1 MFEDTQESYPDDKSE
16 KELKFYYNREKRI
29 ANAPQIVQDYY
40 NGKMKPVRGIKI
52 FFQKQNIWILF
63 ALILFVGAAWVYS
76 GLNSTRAYGKIDGVN
91 FELQAFSFEQHIYA
105 TVKTFRTKKNQ
116 EKYEKNG
123 EKYKP
128 AKVEVEFFAIEQN
141 NQVSDKSFSSIIF
154 ENNEE
159 YIRAKFT
166 DFDIIRVDAI
176 VKLNDK
182 QIELSGVIKNKL

>member
-1 MFEDTQESYPDDKSE
+1 MFEDTQESYPDDESE
-16 KELKFYYNREKRI
+16 KQLKFYYNREKRI

-76 GLNSTRAYGKIDGVN
+76 GLNSTRAYGKIDDVN
-91 FELQAFSFEQHIYA
+91 FELQAFSFEQQIYA

-116 EKYEKNG
+116 EKCKKN
-123 EKYKP
+123 EEEYKP
-128 AKVEVEFFAIEQN
+128 SKVEVEFFAIEQN

-154 ENNEE
+154 ENNDE
-159 YIRAKFT
+159 YLRAKFT

-176 VKLNDK
+176 VRLNDK
-182 QIELSGVIKNKL
+182 HIELSGVVKK

>member
-1 MFEDTQESYPDDKSE
+1 MFEDTQESYSVVESE

-63 ALILFVGAAWVYS
+63 ALILFVGAAWFYS
-76 GLNSTRAYGKIDGVN
+76 GLNSTRAYGKIDDVN
-91 FELQAFSFEQHIYA
+91 FELQAFSFEQQIYA

-116 EKYEKNG
+116 EKYKKN
-123 EKYKP
+123 EEEYKP
-128 AKVEVEFFAIEQN
+128 SKVEVEFFAIEQN

-154 ENNEE
+154 KNNDE
-159 YIRAKFT
+159 YLRAKFT
-166 DFDIIRVDAI
+166 DFDIIRIDAI
-176 VKLNDK
+176 VRLNDK
-182 QIELSGVIKNKL
+182 HIELSGVVKK

>member
-1 MFEDTQESYPDDKSE
+1 
-16 KELKFYYNREKRI
+16 
-29 ANAPQIVQDYY
+29 
-40 NGKMKPVRGIKI
+40 MKPVRGIKI

-182 QIELSGVIKNKL
+182 QIELSGVVKK

>member
-1 MFEDTQESYPDDKSE
+1 M
-16 KELKFYYNREKRI
+16 NRIIR
-29 ANAPQIVQDYY
+29 
-40 NGKMKPVRGIKI
+40 
-52 FFQKQNIWILF
+52 ILF

-76 GLNSTRAYGKIDGVN
+76 GLNSTRAYGKIDDVS
-91 FELQAFSFEQHIYA
+91 FELQAFSFEQQIYA

-116 EKYEKNG
+116 EKYKKNE

-128 AKVEVEFFAIEQN
+128 SKVEVEFFAIEQN

-154 ENNEE
+154 ENNDE
-159 YIRAKFT
+159 YLRAKFT

-182 QIELSGVIKNKL
+182 HIELSGVVKK

>member
-1 MFEDTQESYPDDKSE
+1 MFEDTQESSPYDESE

-76 GLNSTRAYGKIDGVN
+76 GLNSTRAYGKIDDVN
-91 FELQAFSFEQHIYA
+91 LELEAFSFEQQIYA

-116 EKYEKNG
+116 EKYKKNE

-128 AKVEVEFFAIEQN
+128 SKVEVEFFAIEQS
-141 NQVSDKSFSSIIF
+141 NQVSDKTFSSIIF
-154 ENNEE
+154 ENKED
-159 YIRAKFT
+159 YIRAKFS

-176 VKLNDK
+176 VRFNNK
-182 QIELSGVIKNKL
+182 QIELSGAIKK

>member
-1 MFEDTQESYPDDKSE
+1 MFEDTQESSPDDESE

-40 NGKMKPVRGIKI
+40 NGKMKPVRGVKI
-52 FFQKQNIWILF
+52 FFQKQNIWIFF

-76 GLNSTRAYGKIDGVN
+76 GLNSTRAYGKIDDVS
-91 FELQAFSFEQHIYA
+91 FELQAFSFEQQIYA

-116 EKYEKNG
+116 EKYKKNE

-128 AKVEVEFFAIEQN
+128 SKVEVEFFAIEQN
-141 NQVSDKSFSSIIF
+141 NQVSDKTFSSIIF
-154 ENNEE
+154 ENKED
-159 YIRAKFT
+159 YIRAKFS

-176 VKLNDK
+176 VRFNNK
-182 QIELSGVIKNKL
+182 QIELSGAIKK